1 MNNLLV
7 RDRKLAEEVSDHFGF
22 DLDGYKFFTRVQ
34 MQRQSQHLRNNDHIP
49 SVGLDRCGLSATVAV
64 LTPRLANMLQQCSL
78 VVRQAFEQ
86 RSTLARRKKFDEFIH
101 RHLLYL
107 LQVVTAI
114 GELSRHRTSSRLLAG
129 FSQLTFGSSTS
140 SAHFFSLLVQ
150 SVA

>member
-1 MNNLLV
+1 MDNLLV
-7 RDRKLAEEVSDHFGF
+7 CDRELAEEMPDHLRL
-22 DLDGYKFFTRVQ
+22 DLDRDKLFARVQ
-34 MQRQSQHLRNNDHIP
+34 MQRQSQHLRNDDHIP
-49 SVGLDRCGLSATVAV
+49 GVGLDGCGLSATVAV

-129 FSQLTFGSSTS
+129 FSQLTFGYTISI
-140 SAHFFSLLVQ
+140 AHFSSLLV
-150 SVA
+150 